1 MTVTTGLSHKLLEQ
15 IQIAHLPS
23 LPQAVLS
30 LLQAC
35 EKDDVSFEELSA
47 IINTDS
53 GLSSQMLLVANSPVY
68 RALNKFTT
76 VESTLVRLGLD
87 VIKTIAL
94 TTSARQFFSRFRGL
108 SSASYRQ
115 FWHESLI
122 CANVAR
128 VLAHLTSYN
137 TPDEAYV
144 SGLFHK
150 VGKLVLGVSFPT
162 EYKELSLK
170 AENDAALAD
179 MEREYFGNSHP
190 EVGAWYINQWHIESF
205 MDDAVLYQ
213 LEPLEDVVD
222 AHHLVRLIYLAS
234 LITHHSNDQT
244 AIAEAAERLF
254 GLTKGVIKDVQSQA
268 MEMVENVL
276 DSQGIDLSIPPA
288 PEDELFDKDLLT
300 DALDETELKLV
311 NKVQQNVLLD
321 GVRQHMSRVGSVDA
335 LLKSIDQS
343 VRILFGVP
351 DQMFFLLD
359 PDGESLR
366 GRSLEETD
374 PRGNEL
380 TISMREGKSLVSTTL
395 HSRSPLDSITQAAES
410 GLSVVD
416 RQIISLL
423 GTEQLICLPMLNN
436 GETIGCLVLG
446 VSERRLESLWD
457 QDGLLMAFASE
468 AGGLL
473 SDIVS
478 RRSHDQ
484 QVEAEYQARARQ
496 VIHEANNPLGILRNY
511 LQVLSGKLE
520 EGHPALNDLRIIGEE
535 VDRVGGII
543 RRLADTP
550 EEMQEGS
557 VDINALISDV
567 LTVFQDSL
575 FIPRD
580 IKISVDIDEAL
591 PPIVSRANSLK
602 QVVINLIKNAVEAM
616 GETGTLIV
624 RTEDYVYLNDKEYI
638 EISIAD
644 NGPGIPPHVLAHLFE
659 PVTSTKGKGHSGLGL
674 SIVNNLIKEMG
685 GLISCRSNHKSGTS
699 FHIYLVRELET
710 V

>member
-1 MTVTTGLSHKLLEQ
+1 
-15 IQIAHLPS
+15 
-23 LPQAVLS
+23 
-30 LLQAC
+30 
-35 EKDDVSFEELSA
+35 
-47 IINTDS
+47 
-53 GLSSQMLLVANSPVY
+53 
-68 RALNKFTT
+68 
-76 VESTLVRLGLD
+76 
-87 VIKTIAL
+87 
-94 TTSARQFFSRFRGL
+94 
-108 SSASYRQ
+108 
-115 FWHESLI
+115 
-122 CANVAR
+122 VAR
-128 VLAHLTSYN
+128 VLADLTSYN
-137 TPDEAYV
+137 MPDEAYV

-234 LITHHSNDQT
+234 LITHHRNDQT

-268 MEMVENVL
+268 MGMVESVL
-276 DSQGIDLSIPPA
+276 DSQGIDLSVPPA

-343 VRILFGVP
+343 VKILFGVP
-351 DQMFFLLD
+351 HQMFFLLD

-366 GRSLEETD
+366 GRSPEEAD

-395 HSRSPLDSITQAAES
+395 HSRSPQDSITQAAES

-423 GTEQLICLPMLNN
+423 GTEQLICLPMFNN

-457 QDGLLMAFASE
+457 QEGLLMAFASE

-557 VDINALISDV
+557 VDINALIGDV

-580 IKISVDIDEAL
+580 IKIRVEMDEAL

-644 NGPGIPPHVLAHLFE
+644 NGPGIPPHILAHLFE